1 MRSTITR
8 RSSHSRNVRS
18 AARFPAVKEKQDVVS
33 TITYRSL
40 SSNATPPLSRLTD
53 KSIATAKL
61 PVGNSALSPFCI
73 CCIGTFWR
81 KQKTMTNFLFS
92 SLLIFTKVFLSS
104 FRLYSFIFVFTV
116 RDIRIFTRFILL
128 PPAGGIWRTSGNVQ
142 DSDRKSRRGPKSS
155 LLPESRGTMEAWI
168 KSMEAA
174 RRSSNRMQR
183 RISMH
188 RADRSQYKHSEA
200 TAMAKSNFK
209 HLRDSDVASWESIIR
224 PMPVVFFVLLFASC
238 RSSSVSLP
246 STLPSCSLSHQLLSF
261 FGQCRFI
268 RTADD
273 VSRTVMWE
281 SGSRGVASM
290 GTPSTVP

>member
-18 AARFPAVKEKQDVVS
+18 AARFPAVKKKQDVVS

-40 SSNATPPLSRLTD
+40 SSNATPPLSRLAD

-81 KQKTMTNFLFS
+81 KQETMTIFLFS
-92 SLLIFTKVFLSS
+92 SLLIITKVFISS
-104 FRLYSFIFVFTV
+104 FRLYSFIFDFTV

-155 LLPESRGTMEAWI
+155 LLPESRGTMESPWRQHGGHRTECNAAYRCI
-168 KSMEAA
+168 VPIAANINTA
-174 RRSSNRMQR
+174 RRLLWRSLISNTC
-183 RISMH
+183 
-188 RADRSQYKHSEA
+188 A
-200 TAMAKSNFK
+200 TPTWRHGN
-209 HLRDSDVASWESIIR
+209 R
-224 PMPVVFFVLLFASC
+224 
-238 RSSSVSLP
+238 
-246 STLPSCSLSHQLLSF
+246 
-261 FGQCRFI
+261 
-268 RTADD
+268 
-273 VSRTVMWE
+273 
-281 SGSRGVASM
+281 
-290 GTPSTVP
+290 